1 MKAENESLYGSSIY
15 RGSQSIDDADLPE
28 YMQLCRRLFPELM
41 NEESDH
47 AGLEAEENLARYL
60 KYLTGLPLPSLKIE
74 PTLLQN
80 DLQRISN
87 ELTMLLLNETTNT
100 QKGAALRRSESIE
113 TQRQSTHQL
122 ARQVDRSELE
132 SEDGNA
138 SDDAAAKT
146 TGLYRTASPDDGD
159 LRIFNVVYE
168 TGKAASLA
176 TEAIGAS
183 LNEAQEALSRLETAC
198 ESFSAEMSHLDQRTK
213 VIQRVLDKQDIITRI
228 VELPRVMRM
237 CVAGGY
243 YEEAVEIAEH
253 VRVTGDRLV
262 RDIRDGVGALP
273 GSLGLE
279 GIAAVSPASKEQL
292 IGFVGSIQRQ
302 VHAEFENMVADL
314 CRELGYTRLAT
325 SGSVQ
330 GGKKQ
335 TAYASG
341 LGIDDSGGSAAG
353 VESSDDGYEK
363 SIKRLSQI
371 AKIVAIL
378 RSVGMFTEAELR
390 LLYLRSRW
398 QAWLQTAETLC
409 GFAPAVVFASTAD
422 LNADGADTQG
432 EVSGPACLMSF
443 SPEMSRL
450 SHMPEKNSTS
460 SAEVS
465 AYLEKLINAYLSW
478 LAEADMHY
486 RTLFARNQLAES
498 PGGLNTNELA
508 TDPLTDLAIFSS
520 RRFLSS
526 TLPIFDLL
534 TDASGISNLQLLV
547 ATHAQK
553 LSRSNVDF
561 VTPFLEQRL
570 GERAFASIVY
580 GVEEAAAEACRNLSE
595 LRESALSLSSKDS
608 KGRKISASAEKARQT
623 WEQLAV
629 STRPSL
635 ALPPDGFDAN
645 LAGNPSAFFGQYR
658 VSPVGL
664 LQYPLL
670 AQLLHSF
677 RDSLHTLRILVLA
690 GDSARMKDSDSAE
703 VLTLLTMGSIV
714 LESEL
719 SHISCALARLCA
731 SVLDDSTIPV
741 QPASDSR
748 RNEKQLVSDK
758 TKDVVKHACVAFV
771 FGLARSVAEIFEE
784 VASLSEAATAA
795 GLCTEDDGL
804 AVTLYSQVTYTPLLP
819 YLL

>member
-1 MKAENESLYGSSIY
+1 MKTEIESLYGSSIY
-15 RGSQSIDDADLPE
+15 RGSQSVDDVDLPE

-41 NEESDH
+41 SEESDH
-47 AGLEAEENLARYL
+47 AGLEAEENLAKYL

-87 ELTMLLLNETTNT
+87 ELTMLLLNETAKP
-100 QKGAALRRSESIE
+100 QSSASLKRRSESTE
-113 TQRQSTHQL
+113 TQKQPTHHL
-122 ARQVDRSELE
+122 ARQIDRHEPE
-132 SEDGNA
+132 GDDNA
-138 SDDAAAKT
+138 KAA
-146 TGLYRTASPDDGD
+146 GLYRTANSDDGD

-176 TEAIGAS
+176 IENIGSS
-183 LNEAQEALSRLETAC
+183 LNEAQEALSRLEAAC

-213 VIQRVLDKQDIITRI
+213 AIQRVLDKQDIITRI

-262 RDIRDGVGALP
+262 RDIRDGVGTLP
-273 GSLGLE
+273 GSLGDSD
-279 GIAAVSPASKEQL
+279 GAAVFTPASKEQL

-302 VHAEFENMVADL
+302 VHAEFEHMVVDL
-314 CRELGYTRLAT
+314 CRELGYTRLTTA
-325 SGSVQ
+325 GSVQ
-330 GGKKQ
+330 ATGKKQ
-335 TAYASG
+335 IADSLGHGNAGAASG
-341 LGIDDSGGSAAG
+341 GGG
-353 VESSDDGYEK
+353 DDDGYEK
-363 SIKRLSQI
+363 SIKRLSHV

-378 RSVGMFTEAELR
+378 RSVGMFTEPELR

-398 QAWLQTAETLC
+398 QAWLQTAETLS
-409 GFAPAVVFASTAD
+409 GFAPAVVFASTED
-422 LNADGADTQG
+422 PNRGNADTRKGAPG
-432 EVSGPACLMSF
+432 ASCIMAF
-443 SPEMSRL
+443 SPDSSRL
-450 SHMPEKNSTS
+450 SHVPEKNNTS

-486 RTLFARNQLAES
+486 RTLFARNQPAELS
-498 PGGLNTNELA
+498 DALDSNDLA
-508 TDPLTDLAIFSS
+508 TDPLTDLATFGS

-534 TDASGISNLQLLV
+534 TDASGISSLQLLV
-547 ATHAQK
+547 ATHARK
-553 LSRSNVDF
+553 LSQSNVDF

-570 GERAFASIVY
+570 EERAFASIVC
-580 GVEEAAAEACRNLSE
+580 GIEEAASEASRKLAA
-595 LRESALSLSSKDS
+595 LRDSTLGVALVGDSRSKEAT
-608 KGRKISASAEKARQT
+608 ASVENANQT

-635 ALPPDGFDAN
+635 ALPPDGFDTS
-645 LAGNPSAFFGQYR
+645 LAGSPSAFLGQYR
-658 VSPVGL
+658 ISPVGL

-690 GDSARMKDSDSAE
+690 GDSARSKDSGTE
-703 VLTLLTMGSIV
+703 VLTLLTMASIV

-719 SHISCALARLCA
+719 ARIADALASLCA
-731 SVLDDSTIPV
+731 SVLDVPTDGRRNAKQS
-741 QPASDSR
+741 ASD
-748 RNEKQLVSDK
+748 KA
-758 TKDVVKHACVAFV
+758 KDSVRHACVAFV

-784 VASLSEAATAA
+784 IASLSEEAAAA
-795 GLCTEDDGL
+795 GLCSEGDESS
-804 AVTLYSQVTYTPLLP
+804 VTLYSQTIYRPLLR

>member
-1 MKAENESLYGSSIY
+1 MKAEIESLYGSSIY
-15 RGSQSIDDADLPE
+15 RGSQSVDDVDLPE

-41 NEESDH
+41 SEESDH
-47 AGLEAEENLARYL
+47 AGPEAEENLAKYL

-87 ELTMLLLNETTNT
+87 ELTMLLLNETTKP
-100 QKGAALRRSESIE
+100 QSSASLRKRSESTE
-113 TQRQSTHQL
+113 TQKQPTHQL
-122 ARQVDRSELE
+122 ARQIDRR
-132 SEDGNA
+132 DPD
-138 SDDAAAKT
+138 SDDDANAA
-146 TGLYRTASPDDGD
+146 GLYRAASSDDGD

-176 TEAIGAS
+176 TENIGSS
-183 LNEAQEALSRLETAC
+183 LNEAQEALSRLEAAC

-262 RDIRDGVGALP
+262 RDIRDGVGTLP
-273 GSLGLE
+273 GSLGDAD
-279 GIAAVSPASKEQL
+279 GAAVITPASKEQL
-292 IGFVGSIQRQ
+292 IGFVASIQRQ
-302 VHAEFENMVADL
+302 VHAEFEHMVVDL

-325 SGSVQ
+325 AGSVQ
-330 GGKKQ
+330 AAGKKQ
-335 TAYASG
+335 TAGG
-341 LGIDDSGGSAAG
+341 LGISDSGAAG
-353 VESSDDGYEK
+353 SGGDDDGYER
-363 SIKRLSQI
+363 SIKRLSQV

-378 RSVGMFTEAELR
+378 RSVGMFTESELR

-398 QAWLQTAETLC
+398 QAWLQTAETLS
-409 GFAPAVVFASTAD
+409 GFAPAVVFASTED
-422 LNADGADTQG
+422 QNRDNADTQKDVAG
-432 EVSGPACLMSF
+432 TSCIMTF
-443 SPEMSRL
+443 SPDTSRL
-450 SHMPEKNSTS
+450 SHVPEKSSTS
-460 SAEVS
+460 STEVS
-465 AYLEKLINAYLSW
+465 AYLGKLINAYLSW

-486 RTLFARNQLAES
+486 RTLFARNQSAEMS
-498 PGGLNTNELA
+498 DDLNSNDLA
-508 TDPLTDLAIFSS
+508 TDPLTDLATFGS

-534 TDASGISNLQLLV
+534 TDASGISSLQLLV
-547 ATHAQK
+547 ATHARK

-570 GERAFASIVY
+570 GERAFASIVC
-580 GVEEAAAEACRNLSE
+580 GIEEAAAESSRKLAD
-595 LRESALSLSSKDS
+595 LRESALGVSLVKDARG
-608 KGRKISASAEKARQT
+608 KKETASVEKANQA

-635 ALPPDGFDAN
+635 ALPPDGFDTT
-645 LAGNPSAFFGQYR
+645 LDGSPSAFLAQYR
-658 VSPVGL
+658 ISPVGL

-690 GDSARMKDSDSAE
+690 GDSARSNDSGTE
-703 VLTLLTMGSIV
+703 VLTLLTMASIV

-719 SHISCALARLCA
+719 ARIADALASLFA
-731 SVLDDSTIPV
+731 SVLDAPTDG
-741 QPASDSR
+741 R
-748 RNEKQLVSDK
+748 RNAKQSASDK
-758 TKDVVKHACVAFV
+758 TKDAARHACVAFI

-784 VASLSEAATAA
+784 IASLSEAAAAA
-795 GLCTEDDGL
+795 GL
-804 AVTLYSQVTYTPLLP
+804 
-819 YLL
+819 